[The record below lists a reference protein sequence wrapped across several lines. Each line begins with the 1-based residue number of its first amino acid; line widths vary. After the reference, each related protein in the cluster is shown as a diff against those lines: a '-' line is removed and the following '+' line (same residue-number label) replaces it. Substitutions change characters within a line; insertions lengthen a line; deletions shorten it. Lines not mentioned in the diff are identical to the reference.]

1 MATVKARKQVDEQD
15 VGSQMTLGE
24 ATPLSAA
31 PVEAV
36 LADSRWA
43 LLTG

>member
-24 ATPLSAA
+24 ATPLRAA
-31 PVEAV
+31 LVETVFAEG
-36 LADSRWA
+36 RWE
-43 LLTG
+43 LLT